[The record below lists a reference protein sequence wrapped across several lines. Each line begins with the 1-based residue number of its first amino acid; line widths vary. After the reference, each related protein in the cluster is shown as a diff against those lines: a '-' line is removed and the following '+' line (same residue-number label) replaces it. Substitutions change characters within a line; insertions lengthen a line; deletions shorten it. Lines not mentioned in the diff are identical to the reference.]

1 MHSPVV
7 CASPDDSL
15 KKVEDQLD
23 AKHVSGMPVVENGVM
38 VGIITQDDLVQVPVM
53 LDAMSRYIASEMQS
67 DGPMMSSEDAD
78 SDGVLDNLSFR
89 NQIPNMKVREVMA
102 RSVVTCEPSTSVED
116 VMRQMV
122 QHHIHRIVVVESG
135 SPVGIISTLDIM
147 KTLVADE

>member
-1 MHSPVV
+1 MPSPVV

-102 RSVVTCEPSTSVED
+102 AS
-116 VMRQMV
+116 
-122 QHHIHRIVVVESG
+122 
-135 SPVGIISTLDIM
+135 
-147 KTLVADE
+147 